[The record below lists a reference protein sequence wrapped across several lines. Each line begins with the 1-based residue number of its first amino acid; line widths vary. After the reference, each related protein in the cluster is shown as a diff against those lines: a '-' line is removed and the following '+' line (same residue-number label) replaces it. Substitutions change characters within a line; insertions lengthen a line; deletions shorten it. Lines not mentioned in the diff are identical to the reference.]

1 MSDMSQM
8 FTCGPYSS
16 AQDLRGWLAAQHFP
30 PYAFSEVVL
39 LRPYITLTW
48 VHSLKRP
55 GETLSQDDD
64 IFAIPLSEVCE
75 HLVTYHRHRSTSSSH
90 RHTLSSFS
98 SMDICKVISLLYVL

>member
-1 MSDMSQM
+1 MSQM

-30 PYAFSEVVL
+30 PYALSEVVL

-64 IFAIPLSEVCE
+64 MFAIPLSEVCE
-75 HLVTYHRHRSTSSSH
+75 HLVTYHRHRSTSSNHSH
-90 RHTLSSFS
+90 PLSNFN
-98 SMDICKVISLLYVL
+98 SMDICKMISLLYVL